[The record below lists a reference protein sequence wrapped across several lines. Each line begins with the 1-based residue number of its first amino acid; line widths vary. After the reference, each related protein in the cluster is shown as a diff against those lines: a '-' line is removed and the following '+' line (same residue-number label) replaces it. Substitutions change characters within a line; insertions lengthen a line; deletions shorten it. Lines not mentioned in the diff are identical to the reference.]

1 MPIIKPSSELRNN
14 YPEMI
19 KLAKESR
26 QPLFLTKNGTGEAV
40 LLSME
45 QYDETYRMLELYEQ
59 LAVGEDDL
67 KAGRTKTLTEVSKLM
82 KTVIAG
88 YAKD

>member
-19 KLAKESR
+19 RIAKETR

-45 QYDETYRMLELYEQ
+45 QYDEAFRMLELYEK
-59 LAVGEDDL
+59 LAEGEEDIRL
-67 KAGRTKTLTEVSKLM
+67 GRTKTLEEVSALM
-82 KTVIAG
+82 REKINE
-88 YAKD
+88 YSMN

>member
-1 MPIIKPSSELRNN
+1 MPVIRPSSELRNN

-19 KLAKESR
+19 KIAKETK

-45 QYDETYRMLELYEQ
+45 QYDEAFSTLQLFEQ
-59 LAVGEDDL
+59 LAKGERDIT
-67 KAGRTKTLTEVSKLM
+67 AGKIKTLDEVSSSM
-82 KTVIAG
+82 KAVIAQYLKG
-88 YAKD
+88 